1 MCKWGSDGRAQL
13 KGEGGGSMTLKVLEK
28 VKSYVKR
35 QNLISFLKIIY
46 LLQREFSDKVESSTH
61 L

>member
-46 LLQREFSDKVESSTH
+46 LLQRDFSDKVERSTH